1 MTKNNKTIP
10 DLSSTQSL
18 VVPDGYKEDAKG
30 NLIPLANIREID
42 LMRDKE
48 VAEMIEAAKAMQEQL
63 RQFKQGVFDTI
74 ASFVEL
80 SAERYGVSLGGK
92 KGNVMLRSF
101 DGRYKVQFAI
111 AERLTFDE
119 GLQAAKALI
128 DECLHDWTEGAN
140 KNLKAIVDRAF
151 DTDKEGNLSATR
163 ILSLRRT
170 QIDDPRWIRAMDAI
184 AESVQVS
191 DTATYVRF
199 YERSGSDQRY
209 QAISLDIAS
218 V

>member
-1 MTKNNKTIP
+1 MKEENKTI
-10 DLSSTQSL
+10 
-18 VVPDGYKEDAKG
+18 PDGYKEDAKG

-48 VAEMIEAAKAMQEQL
+48 VAEMIDAAKAMQEQL

-74 ASFVEL
+74 AAFVEL
-80 SAERYGVSLGGK
+80 SSERYGVSLGGK

-128 DECLHDWTEGAN
+128 DECLHDMTEDADPDLRLFVN
-140 KNLKAIVDRAF
+140 DYFA
-151 DTDKEGNLSATR
+151 TDKEGKINTQKV
-163 ILSLRRT
+163 LSLRRYT
-170 QIDDPRWIRAMDAI
+170 VKDPRWKQAMDAI
-184 AESVQVS
+184 SDALQVS

-199 YERSGSDQRY
+199 YERTGSDKRY
-209 QAISLDIAS
+209 EAISLDIAG

>member
-1 MTKNNKTIP
+1 MTEETQNKTI
-10 DLSSTQSL
+10 
-18 VVPDGYKEDAKG
+18 PDGYKEDAKG

-48 VAEMIEAAKAMQEQL
+48 VVEMISKAKAMQEQL
-63 RQFKQGVFDTI
+63 RQFKQETFDTI
-74 ASFVEL
+74 AAFTEL
-80 SAERYGVSLGGK
+80 SAERYDVSLGGK
-92 KGNVMLRSF
+92 KGNITLRSF

-111 AERLTFDE
+111 AELLTFDE
-119 GLQAAKALI
+119 GLQAAKVLI

-170 QIDDPRWIRAMDAI
+170 QIDDPRWLRAMDAI

-191 DTATYVRF
+191 DTACYVRF
-199 YERSGSDQRY
+199 YERLGSGNRY
-209 QAISLDIAS
+209 QAISLDIAG